1 MNNFQNRH
9 KTKFLRILE
18 KELNELE
25 QPLIL
30 EFGVSDKALSTSIF
44 LKKCIEKKRL
54 FIFR

>member
-44 LKKCIEKKRL
+44 
-54 FIFR
+54 